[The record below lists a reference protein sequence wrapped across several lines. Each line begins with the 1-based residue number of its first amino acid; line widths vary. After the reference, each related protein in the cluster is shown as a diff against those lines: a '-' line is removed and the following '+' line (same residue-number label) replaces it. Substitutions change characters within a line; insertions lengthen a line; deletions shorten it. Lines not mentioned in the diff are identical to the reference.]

1 MIDQKLEQYFNSMK
15 ELWNN
20 ANFQILISELNEQLE
35 SIDSVERT
43 TTVEDLYFRKGQVNV
58 IRTLQNLS
66 DNIDMLESD
75 YNQEQESP
83 QSTDGDVFL

>member
-15 ELWNN
+15 DLWNN
-20 ANFQILISELNEQLE
+20 ANFQILISELNEQME
-35 SIDSVERT
+35 SIDSIERT
-43 TTVEDLYFRKGQVNV
+43 TTVEDLFFRKGQINV

-75 YNQEQESP
+75 YRQEQEP
-83 QSTDGDVFL
+83 QQDADGDVFL

>member
-20 ANFQILISELNEQLE
+20 DNFQILISELNEQLE

-43 TTVEDLYFRKGQVNV
+43 ISVEDLYFRKGQINV

-75 YNQEQESP
+75 YNQEQEPP